1 MWQLLRKPRWI
12 FLLVLAAGL
21 GSLFVRLGFWQWHK
35 YHARAQQNAAI
46 AAGQR
51 SAPVPI
57 QTLLPRGSGDLGSAA
72 FRRVTITGEYD
83 GAHDLAV
90 YGRTLNGEPGNEVV
104 TPLVLP
110 DGRVI
115 IVNRG
120 WIPFQGGEPD
130 LTTSSPPTGSV
141 HITGVLEPS
150 ETSGTPLPAGQLPQI
165 AFIDLGELSS
175 WLGRPVMPYWVHL
188 QAQTPPPAS
197 FPRTV
202 PLPAPDGGPY
212 FGYALQWWCF
222 AFVAF
227 AGYPFLLHREARD
240 RRRRLAVA
248 AAHTGEGMPKDPGR
262 LEGATKEEQHHARA
276 DPD

>member
-12 FLLVLAAGL
+12 FLLILAVGL

-35 YHARAQQNAAI
+35 YHARADQNTAI
-46 AAGQR
+46 VAGQKA
-51 SAPVPI
+51 APVPI
-57 QTLLPRGSGDLGSAA
+57 QTLLPQGSAAGGTAA

-83 GAHDLAV
+83 GAHDLAL
-90 YGRTLNGEPGNEVV
+90 YGRTLNGQPGNEVI

-115 IVNRG
+115 IINRG

-130 LTTSSPPTGSV
+130 LTASSPPPGSV

-150 ETSGTPLPAGQLPQI
+150 ETSGTPLPAGKLPQI
-165 AFIDLGELSS
+165 TFIDLGELSS
-175 WLGRPVMPYWVHL
+175 WLGQPVVPYWVHL
-188 QAQTPPPAS
+188 QGQIPPQAS
-197 FPRTV
+197 FPKMV
-202 PLPAPDGGPY
+202 PLPPPDGGPY
-212 FGYALQWWCF
+212 LGYALQWWCF

-240 RRRRLAVA
+240 HRRQA
-248 AAHTGEGMPKDPGR
+248 ARAGAHEEGGMPADLAR
-262 LEGATKEEQHHARA
+262 LQGPTKEDSNDAGT
-276 DPD
+276 DPN